1 MLVRRVTLL
10 AAGLS
15 LTLNLSAGGERW
27 RARSNQPIF
36 AHNTAVSART
46 RPQFRSSRDDDSDDG
61 GLRFDGSCSAIERE
75 KEPAKSNDV

>member
-1 MLVRRVTLL
+1 MGRLFVRARRYVTSWRAVSHSLASRHIHSRVESYVLVRRVTLL

-46 RPQFRSSRDDDSDDG
+46 RP
-61 GLRFDGSCSAIERE
+61 
-75 KEPAKSNDV
+75 